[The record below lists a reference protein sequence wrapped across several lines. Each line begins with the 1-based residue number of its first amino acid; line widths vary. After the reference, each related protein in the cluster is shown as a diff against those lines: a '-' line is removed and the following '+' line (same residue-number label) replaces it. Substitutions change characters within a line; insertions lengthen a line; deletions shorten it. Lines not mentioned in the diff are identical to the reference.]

1 MRIKHSK
8 YKNTGILFELLVRQ
22 ITADTLKGGVSPAI
36 DLLKNYFVKTELGRE
51 YKLYETILKSK
62 TLSEAKAT
70 VVIDSILE
78 TSLKLNR
85 SALKKQ
91 KYSLINEIKKNYD
104 LESFFGSKINN
115 YKKLDSLYTIVEIV
129 NSQNSPN
136 PVQLIENKVNLV
148 EYLSKSPVELNNPK
162 TLVEEFSEYDKDTRF
177 LTYQVLLEK
186 FNDKYSELS
195 REQKDVLKEYINSVD
210 STPDLRNF
218 YNTKIKDLKNRLSE
232 ESKNI
237 KDKAT
242 QIKINEVSKFLVE
255 LNKTDKVGDNNLVD
269 LLRFYELIQ
278 EIKVANGKLQV

>member
-115 YKKLDSLYTIVEIV
+115 YKELASLYTLVEIV

-136 PVQLIENKVNLV
+136 PLQLIENKVNLV

-278 EIKVANGKLQV
+278 EIKVANGKVQV

>member
-1 MRIKHSK
+1 M
-8 YKNTGILFELLVRQ
+8 
-22 ITADTLKGGVSPAI
+22 
-36 DLLKNYFVKTELGRE
+36 
-51 YKLYETILKSK
+51 
-62 TLSEAKAT
+62 
-70 VVIDSILE
+70 
-78 TSLKLNR
+78 
-85 SALKKQ
+85 
-91 KYSLINEIKKNYD
+91 
-104 LESFFGSKINN
+104 
-115 YKKLDSLYTIVEIV
+115 
-129 NSQNSPN
+129 
-136 PVQLIENKVNLV
+136 
-148 EYLSKSPVELNNPK
+148 
-162 TLVEEFSEYDKDTRF
+162 F

>member
-115 YKKLDSLYTIVEIV
+115 YKELASLYTLVEIV

-242 QIKINEVSKFLVE
+242 KIKINEVSKFLVE

-278 EIKVANGKLQV
+278 EIKVANGKLQI

>member
-1 MRIKHSK
+1 
-8 YKNTGILFELLVRQ
+8 
-22 ITADTLKGGVSPAI
+22 
-36 DLLKNYFVKTELGRE
+36 
-51 YKLYETILKSK
+51 
-62 TLSEAKAT
+62 
-70 VVIDSILE
+70 
-78 TSLKLNR
+78 
-85 SALKKQ
+85 
-91 KYSLINEIKKNYD
+91 LINEIKKNYD

-115 YKKLDSLYTIVEIV
+115 YKELASLYTLVEIV

-195 REQKDVLKEYINSVD
+195 KEQKDVLKEYINSVD

-218 YNTKIKDLKNRLSE
+218 YNSKIKDLKNRLSE